1 MSDITVFEARS
12 ILTMNPSQP
21 RATHVAVRDGRILG
35 VGTAQDLS
43 GWGPSTLNRQ
53 FAQQV
58 LLPGLVEGHS
68 HLMAGTLWRY
78 VYCGFF
84 DATDPHGRVWPGLKS
99 LAAVVAALKQ
109 AGEDNPDGSAPVVGW
124 GFDPIY
130 FGERRCSRSDLDQV
144 SASRPVGVLHA
155 SGHIL
160 NVNTAALAAGGFLRS
175 GIDHPAFPLGAD
187 GLPTGELKGPEAM
200 MPLLDHVGLSRSFLS
215 GDETGIRDFGRLC
228 VRAGVTSATDLAATL
243 GDAEVATL
251 LSLTGEE
258 NYPVRIVPLLRLIG
272 MKPADVMA
280 RAVALKAQSTERLR
294 LGHVKVVADGSIQ
307 GFSARLRWPGYFNG
321 KPNGLWYTAPE
332 AMVDA
337 FTLGLLHGV
346 LVHTHTNGDEATEL
360 VLDCMQQ
367 ALATHPRSDHR
378 FTLQHCQLADEAQYR
393 RMKALGLCV
402 NLFANHHHYWGDQ
415 HFEVTVG
422 PERARRMNACRSA
435 LDAGVP
441 MAIHSDAPI
450 TPMGPLFTAWCAV
463 HRLTAS
469 GRVLGEQQQITV
481 AEALRAITLGAAYT
495 LRLDGE
501 IGSIECGKRADFCVL
516 NDDPT
521 TQPSSALKDM
531 RPWGTVQGG
540 RVFQA

>member
-1 MSDITVFEARS
+1 MSTITVFETRS

-35 VGTAQDLS
+35 VGSAQDVG
-43 GWGPSTLNRQ
+43 GWGTSTLNRQ

-78 VYCGFF
+78 VYCGYF

-99 LAAVVAALKQ
+99 LGAVVAALQ
-109 AGEDNPDGSAPVVGW
+109 EAGQTNTDSSAPVVGW

-130 FGERRCSRSDLDQV
+130 FGESRCSRSDLDQV
-144 SASRPVGVLHA
+144 SASRPVGVMHA

-160 NVNTAALAAGGFLRS
+160 NVNTAALAAGGFLRT

-215 GDETGIRDFGRLC
+215 GDETGIRDFARLC
-228 VRAGVTSATDLAATL
+228 VRAGVTTATDLAATL

-258 NYPVRIVPLLRLIG
+258 NYPVRIVPLLRMIG

-332 AMVDA
+332 AMVEA
-337 FTLGLLHGV
+337 FSLGLLHGV

-469 GRVLGEQQQITV
+469 GRVLGEQQAITV